1 MQSFTFRELSLD
13 AQANAMARYSE
24 DQSIV
29 ELVAD
34 LMEQAHEAG
43 RNIDTYRPTTEE
55 IFFYANW
62 RYTEHGERVA

>member
-1 MQSFTFRELSLD
+1 MQSFTFRELDLD

-29 ELVAD
+29 ELASE
-34 LMEQAHEAG
+34 LMQYGIEYEIPE
-43 RNIDTYRPTTEE
+43 N
-55 IFFYANW
+55 IFFLANW